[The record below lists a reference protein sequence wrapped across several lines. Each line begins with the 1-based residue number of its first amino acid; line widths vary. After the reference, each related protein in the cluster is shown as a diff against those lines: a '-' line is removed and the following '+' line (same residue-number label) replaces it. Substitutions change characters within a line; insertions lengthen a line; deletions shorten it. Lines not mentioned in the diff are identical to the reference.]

1 MSLPTVPSPARLIW
15 HEIDSKEIF
24 FLTQTLP
31 LLRASFAAAPDRL
44 DLKQKLARNLFRTD
58 QMVELVD
65 WLRPIVGRKEDE
77 DPELLYF
84 LGRAALVTG
93 DLQTALDALSLA
105 AKSGFRGAL
114 GWTAHALTRL
124 GRADEAIETALQA
137 LEDPTPDFRP
147 LALLARLLPRRG
159 ETERLWEL
167 CADLR
172 ARGFW
177 GGYLPAVSAFAAA
190 AMRYDAEVAAL
201 MNPERWFSATRLA
214 LRKNFNE
221 SLSAE
226 LLANRNL
233 TSVPSLKSTRGE
245 SAWVEDLLTFGGPL
259 AKELLAECRRSVTDY
274 VAQRELFA
282 EDEIMVH
289 RPGRVRLDSWATFLH
304 GDGHQRWHVHPDGW
318 ISGVYY
324 VDLPKLECTDGGT
337 DGDIEFG
344 LFPFNDQIPN
354 LDSHCWRI
362 KPEAGMLLL
371 FPSYYAHRTWP
382 TKVGDARLSMAFDVV
397 PSTPV
402 DDT

>member
-1 MSLPTVPSPARLIW
+1 
-15 HEIDSKEIF
+15 
-24 FLTQTLP
+24 
-31 LLRASFAAAPDRL
+31 
-44 DLKQKLARNLFRTD
+44 
-58 QMVELVD
+58 
-65 WLRPIVGRKEDE
+65 
-77 DPELLYF
+77 
-84 LGRAALVTG
+84 
-93 DLQTALDALSLA
+93 LSLA

-114 GWTAHALTRL
+114 GWTAHALARL
-124 GRADEAIETALQA
+124 DRADEAIETALQA

-147 LALLARLLPRRG
+147 LVLLARLLPRRG
-159 ETERLWEL
+159 ETERLWDL
-167 CADLR
+167 CVDLR

-201 MNPERWFSATRLA
+201 MNPERWFTATRLA

-233 TSVPSLKSTRGE
+233 SSVPSLKSTRGE
-245 SAWVEDLLTFGGPL
+245 SAWVEDLQAFGGPL

-282 EDEIMVH
+282 GDALMLH
-289 RPGRVRLDSWATFLH
+289 RPGHVRLDSWATFLH
-304 GDGHQRWHVHPDGW
+304 GDGHQRWHIHPDGW

-324 VDLPKLECTDGGT
+324 ADLPNPACADGVKE
-337 DGDIEFG
+337 GDIEFG
-344 LFPFNDQIPN
+344 LFPFNDDIPN
-354 LDSHCWRI
+354 FDSYCWRI
-362 KPEAGMLLL
+362 RPEVGTLLL

-382 TKVGDARLSMAFDVV
+382 TEVSDRRLSIAFDVI

-402 DDT
+402 DAT